1 MFDDLR
7 GIAPADL
14 QEKIKQLKD
23 ALRQSRDWMIDKQN
37 ECDVLKNLYNES
49 YQDNQKFAKHIK
61 NLHDRIVEK
70 DLIDDFADLEV
81 PEQL

>member
-1 MFDDLR
+1 MFDDLK

-49 YQDNQKFAKHIK
+49 YQDNQKLAKHIK